1 MRAFAVF
8 INASPQ
14 RWEAF
19 LNLQSEEPRLAPIQD
34 VRTRWNSTYLMLQR
48 ANRLSDSYQRYCAEH
63 QRPEFRLVKSEWRQI
78 EYLLHITKSFYKWT
92 VGLSKIKA
100 TTIHDM
106 FRVYNRL
113 FTHFEQAQ
121 ARLRRKKVPWKKA
134 MLKALEAGSKK
145 LSVYY
150 KAQAHGSLYAIGTIL
165 ARQHKLEFFKGPE
178 WEGEVDDM
186 DSPWHDIYERSLHN
200 HLENYSKR
208 QPEKQ
213 VLMKAKSSSH
223 STDAMMSLFEKDQP
237 EPPPQPKTG
246 WQEELKGYL
255 DTGMFR

>member
-1 MRAFAVF
+1 
-8 INASPQ
+8 
-14 RWEAF
+14 
-19 LNLQSEEPRLAPIQD
+19 
-34 VRTRWNSTYLMLQR
+34 MLQR
-48 ANRLSDSYQRYCAEH
+48 ANRLSGSYQRYCAEH
-63 QRPEFRLVKSEWRQI
+63 QRPEFRLSKSEWRQI
-78 EYLLHITKSFYKWT
+78 EYLLHITKPFYKWT

-100 TTIHDM
+100 TTIHDV

-150 KAQAHGSLYAIGTIL
+150 KATEQAHGSLYAIGTIL
-165 ARQHKLEFFKGPE
+165 APQHKLEFFKGPE
-178 WEGEVDDM
+178 WAGEVDGM
-186 DSPWHDIYERSLHN
+186 DSSWYDVYEASLHK
-200 HLENYSKR
+200 HLEEYSKH

-213 VLMKAKSSSH
+213 VLLRAKSSSH
-223 STDAMMSLFEKDQP
+223 STDAMMSLFEEDQP
-237 EPPPQPKTG
+237 EPLPQPKTG

-255 DTGMFR
+255 NTGMFI